1 VLLEGSFYLAVVVD
15 AFSRRVLARAMGDQ
29 LRTKL
34 VLDAVG
40 MVICSGCRVHRFHA
54 MSAA

>member
-1 VLLEGSFYLAVVVD
+1 
-15 AFSRRVLARAMGDQ
+15 MGDQ